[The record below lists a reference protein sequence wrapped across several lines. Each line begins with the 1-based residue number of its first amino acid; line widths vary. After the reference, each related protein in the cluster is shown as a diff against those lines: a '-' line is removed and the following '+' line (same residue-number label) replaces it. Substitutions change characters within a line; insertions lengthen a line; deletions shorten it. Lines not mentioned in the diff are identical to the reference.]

1 MTEPNTTPSTVRVFA
16 DQEQLSAAAA
26 QLFLE
31 CAQAAV
37 GERGLFSVALSGGS
51 TPRGMYRLLAESPYA
66 TAVPWANTH
75 LFWGDE
81 RLVPPDDEGSNY
93 GQASA
98 ALLVQVPIPAA
109 NIHRARGEL
118 ALEAAVDE
126 YAVQLRKFAAAQ
138 SPASATSWPRFDLV
152 LLGLGSDGHTASLFP
167 GQASDEWETKPVVG
181 ATADY
186 GGRPAHRLTL
196 TPPVFNDARH
206 VLFLVTGADKAAAV
220 AATLNGAPDPARW
233 PAQRI
238 RPAAGR
244 VTWLLDEAAAASL

>member
-1 MTEPNTTPSTVRVFA
+1 MTELDIASPTIRIFA
-16 DQEQLSAAAA
+16 DQEQLSTAAA

-31 CAQAAV
+31 SAQAAV
-37 GERGLFSVALSGGS
+37 AERGVFSVVLSGGS
-51 TPRGMYRLLAESPYA
+51 TPRGMYRLLAEPPYA

-81 RLVPPDDEGSNY
+81 RLVPPDDEESNY

-98 ALLVQVPIPAA
+98 ALLAQVPIPAA

-118 ALEAAVDE
+118 ALEAAVEE
-126 YAVQLRKFAAAQ
+126 YTAQLREFAAAQ
-138 SPASATSWPRFDLV
+138 SSSSATNWPRFDLV

-167 GQASDEWETKPVVG
+167 GQASDEWGTRPVVG

-206 VLFLVTGADKAAAV
+206 ILFLVTGADKAAAV
-220 AATLNGAPDPARW
+220 AATLNDAPDPVRW
-233 PAQRI
+233 PAQQI
-238 RPAAGR
+238 RPAAGQ
-244 VTWLLDEAAAASL
+244 VTWLLDAAAATSL